1 MSMTDPIA
9 DMLTRVRNAC
19 QAKHAKVEIP
29 SSKIKREIARIL
41 LEQKY
46 INNFVYVEDDKQ
58 GVIKIYLKYGSTG
71 DPVISSLKRISKP
84 GRRLYVNASEIPR
97 VLNGL
102 GIAILT
108 TPKGILPDKEARQLH
123 TGGEVLCHVW

>member
-9 DMLTRVRNAC
+9 DMLTRIRNAC

-29 SSKIKREIARIL
+29 SSKIKKEIARIL
-41 LEQKY
+41 LEKRF
-46 INNFVYVEDDKQ
+46 ISNYVFIEDQKQ
-58 GVIKIYLKYGSTG
+58 GMLKVYLKYGSEG
-71 DPVISSLKRISKP
+71 EPVISTIRRISKP
-84 GRRLYVNASEIPR
+84 GRRVYVNTSKIPR

-108 TPKGILPDKEARQLH
+108 TPKGILTDKEARRLH
-123 TGGEVLCHVW
+123 TGGEVVCYVW

>member
-9 DMLTRVRNAC
+9 DMLTRIRNAC
-19 QAKHAKVEIP
+19 QAKHAKVEMP
-29 SSKIKREIARIL
+29 SSKIKKDIARIL
-41 LEQKY
+41 LEQKF
-46 INNFVYVEDDKQ
+46 ISNFVYVEDQKQ
-58 GVIKIYLKYGSTG
+58 GILKIYLKYGPDG
-71 DPVISSLKRISKP
+71 EPVISSFRRVSKP
-84 GRRLYVNASEIPR
+84 GRRIYVDTTEIPR

-108 TPKGILPDKEARQLH
+108 TPKGILTDREARRLH